1 MSTLN
6 PASPVEVQP
15 DRDLMIVDANIPYG
29 MFDLRELWRYRE
41 LIWIFAVRD
50 IKVRYRQTLVG
61 IAWTVLQPLA
71 QMIAFNGLIQIL
83 KNDSTDG
90 DMRKVRI
97 FGSLLLY
104 QLFAGIL
111 AASTLCLVD
120 NRQMVTKVYFPRV
133 ILPLSACL
141 RPLLDFGIGLIALV
155 VLMFWFRVP
164 VSATIFLSTIIVL
177 LTIISG
183 IGIGLWLSALNA
195 HYRDFGYIVPFLL
208 QLGMIASPVLYPSSL
223 VPERWQWI
231 YYANPMSTLLDGFR
245 WTLFDSGSPP
255 AWYGVT
261 LSLISLSCLLLSGAW
276 YFRRVECFL
285 ADNI

>member
-1 MSTLN
+1 
-6 PASPVEVQP
+6 
-15 DRDLMIVDANIPYG
+15 
-29 MFDLRELWRYRE
+29 
-41 LIWIFAVRD
+41 
-50 IKVRYRQTLVG
+50 
-61 IAWTVLQPLA
+61 
-71 QMIAFNGLIQIL
+71 
-83 KNDSTDG
+83 
-90 DMRKVRI
+90 
-97 FGSLLLY
+97 
-104 QLFAGIL
+104 
-111 AASTLCLVD
+111 
-120 NRQMVTKVYFPRV
+120 MVTKVYFPRV

-164 VSATIFLSTIIVL
+164 VSATIFLSPIIVL
-177 LTIISG
+177 LTVISG

-255 AWYGVT
+255 AWYGAT